1 MPKYNFEYYVHPDAD
16 ELKFKEQCKALEER
30 IPGLEKLKIL
40 HDVDDSK
47 TQRYLLEGK
56 NITVHNSYYI
66 DAVCIESEV
75 DLEQF
80 LKMD

>member
-1 MPKYNFEYYVHPDAD
+1 MYKYNVHTDAD
-16 ELKFKEQCKALEER
+16 EAKFKEQCQALEEH
-30 IPGLEKLKIL
+30 IPGLEKLELL

-47 TQRYLLEGK
+47 IQVYLLSGK
-56 NITVHNSYYI
+56 EIVVYNSYYI
-66 DAVCIESEV
+66 GAVYIRSEV